1 MLPSVGDF
9 FVWGAGP
16 RKERMREPQQISLI
30 TMESPPQTERPVE
43 YVPPAPK
50 QVDEYVQA
58 VCKELTRK
66 DGTNYCDTDFVRG
79 LTTFMQVVVSI
90 QTRYLNR
97 GGHHVRSE
105 S

>member
-1 MLPSVGDF
+1 MHESQQLP
-9 FVWGAGP
+9 
-16 RKERMREPQQISLI
+16 LI
-30 TMESPPQTERPVE
+30 TMKSRPQVGRPVE

-58 VCKELTRK
+58 VCKELTSK
-66 DGTNYCDTDFVRG
+66 NGTNYCDTDFVRG
-79 LTTFMQVVVSI
+79 LATFMKVVLSI
-90 QTRYLNR
+90 QTRYLNQ